1 MAYRHKDLLGL
12 KDLTRE
18 EINYF
23 LEQAKAYKEI
33 FSRPLKQVPV
43 LKGKSLMSLFFEPST
58 RTKSSFDQA
67 SRMLSC
73 AISNLTTEASSTKK
87 GETLIDTAK
96 NLEVLGVSAF
106 VIRHS
111 MGGAPHLVARNVKIP
126 VINAGDGFNEH
137 PTQGLLDVFSMVDA
151 KGDIAGKHVAIVGDI
166 AHSRVARSNIWALT
180 KLGAKVTVV
189 APPTLIPKGVEAMG
203 VNVSYDLDEIIP
215 QVDFINVLRMQL
227 ERQKGNLFP
236 SQREY
241 FKLFGITSKRLEKA
255 KADMLVL
262 HPGPINRGVEIA
274 SDVVDGS
281 RNLIL
286 QQVTN
291 GVAVRMAVLVALLS
305 GQRNKNL

>member
-1 MAYRHKDLLGL
+1 
-12 KDLTRE
+12 
-18 EINYF
+18 
-23 LEQAKAYKEI
+23 
-33 FSRPLKQVPV
+33 
-43 LKGKSLMSLFFEPST
+43 
-58 RTKSSFDQA
+58 
-67 SRMLSC
+67 
-73 AISNLTTEASSTKK
+73 
-87 GETLIDTAK
+87 
-96 NLEVLGVSAF
+96 
-106 VIRHS
+106 

>member
-1 MAYRHKDLLGL
+1 
-12 KDLTRE
+12 
-18 EINYF
+18 
-23 LEQAKAYKEI
+23 
-33 FSRPLKQVPV
+33 
-43 LKGKSLMSLFFEPST
+43 
-58 RTKSSFDQA
+58 
-67 SRMLSC
+67 
-73 AISNLTTEASSTKK
+73 
-87 GETLIDTAK
+87 
-96 NLEVLGVSAF
+96 
-106 VIRHS
+106 
-111 MGGAPHLVARNVKIP
+111 
-126 VINAGDGFNEH
+126 
-137 PTQGLLDVFSMVDA
+137 MVDA

-189 APPTLIPKGVEAMG
+189 APPTLIPKGVTAMG

-305 GQRNKNL
+305 GKKDTTFASAPLSERSGGKS